1 MYEDPEYYVA
11 FEGKAVGYMRRKAR
25 VLAGFL
31 QLRIIRNQ
39 RSSINEK
46 KYSFTVSNM
55 GEFMHAQGF
64 NLEWQKDWKACF
76 RNGEWKLLLYFGGF
90 DGGLLVMELIRG
102 EHFSRFDEAAE
113 EAERQ
118 TFAGTMKRVFDETV
132 GRF

>member
-1 MYEDPEYYVA
+1 
-11 FEGKAVGYMRRKAR
+11 
-25 VLAGFL
+25 
-31 QLRIIRNQ
+31 
-39 RSSINEK
+39 
-46 KYSFTVSNM
+46 M